1 MGKIISNYVIVV
13 DKSTVPV
20 GTAEKVYAA
29 ISKNASIDFD
39 VVSNPEFLRE
49 GVAVDDFMKPDRVV
63 IGTRSERAKKILN
76 DLYIN
81 SAPGSDYGYLYQYVS
96 EPGGDTWVEVLKIS
110 PAIYSK
116 IHTVTFG
123 SGTSSD
129 IGSGTIT
136 IPITDITAV
145 TGLESDNFS
154 VQYSIVNSKPMAS
167 SLYSVAVSGSNLV
180 INLQASEYDGTWGAF
195 DAEVSVHLFISVV
208 I

>member
-1 MGKIISNYVIVV
+1 M
-13 DKSTVPV
+13 P
-20 GTAEKVYAA
+20 
-29 ISKNASIDFD
+29 D
-39 VVSNPEFLRE
+39 VVLSNDDLTVLSGPEVIELL
-49 GVAVDDFMKPDRVV
+49 VDIGPT
-63 IGTRSERAKKILN
+63 GTRGSKVFVGIGNPNSVSLSTKILN

-154 VQYSIVNSKPMAS
+154 VQYSIVNSNPMAS